1 MFLWVFL
8 WVISVPAETL
18 YWHDYETSGA
28 SPANDRPW
36 QFAGVRT
43 TLNLE
48 VIGEPLT
55 VYAKP
60 SLDVLPHPTAIRV
73 TGISPYE
80 CEATGLTEQGFIA
93 RIHDE
98 LSQSGT
104 CGVGYNSLRF
114 DDEVTRY
121 TLWRNFYDPYARE
134 HSRGNS
140 RWDLIDVVRA
150 FYALRPDSLHWPKH
164 PDGSP
169 SFKLEDLTAANGL
182 EHGAAHDAMSDV
194 TATLALARALRAA
207 DEALFDRLLSQR
219 FKTRVEAMVDTHRM
233 TPLVHISGLFGT
245 DRHCL
250 GVIVPLTIHPDFKS
264 DVICADITRE
274 PSFLDMSVEEIQA
287 RLFAKKEAL
296 SSPDDRPSLMTIKVN
311 RAPVLLPMSD
321 ITPEAAKRLGLD
333 GDRLRV
339 HLSELRAAREARGAS
354 FTAECQDVYRSAS
367 RAADANPDTA
377 LYGSFVPK
385 EDRGLIQQ
393 VREASP
399 AELRNGRF
407 AFSDARLPELLFRYR
422 ARNWP
427 ESLSAEERLQWQEHC
442 RAQWETSDHL
452 NLKAFQSALES
463 EIRTEG
469 LSEKQTTAL
478 ADLQRWVSTNAKV
491 LGVKTPSV

>member
-1 MFLWVFL
+1 MPV
-8 WVISVPAETL
+8 ETL

-43 TLNLE
+43 NLDLE
-48 VIGEPLT
+48 IIGEPLT

-80 CEATGLTEQGFIA
+80 CEEKGLTEQGFIS

-98 LSQSGT
+98 LSQPGT

-121 TLWRNFYDPYARE
+121 SLWRNFYDPYARE
-134 HSRGNS
+134 YSRGNS
-140 RWDLIDVVRA
+140 RWDLIDIVRA
-150 FYALRPDSLHWPKH
+150 FYALRPNSLQWPKH
-164 PDGSP
+164 ADGSP
-169 SFKLEDLTAANGL
+169 SFKLEDLTAANDL

-194 TATLALARALRAA
+194 TATLALARALRGA
-207 DEALFDRLLSQR
+207 DEALFDRLLGQR
-219 FKTRVEAMVDTHRM
+219 FKARVEAMVDTHHM

-250 GVIVPLTIHPDFKS
+250 GVIVPLAIHPDFKS

-274 PSFLDMSVEEIQA
+274 PSFLDMSVEEIQV
-287 RLFAKKEAL
+287 RLFAKKEDL
-296 SSPDDRPSLMTIKVN
+296 NSPDDRPSLMTIKVN

-321 ITPEAAKRLGLD
+321 ITPETAQRLGLN
-333 GDRLRV
+333 GDRLRA
-339 HLSELRAAREARGAS
+339 HLSQLRAAREARGAA
-354 FTAECQDVYRSAS
+354 FTAECQDVYRSAA
-367 RAADANPDTA
+367 RPVDANPDTA

-385 EDRGLIQQ
+385 EDRGLVQE

-399 AELRNGRF
+399 AELRDRRF
-407 AFSDARLPELLFRYR
+407 AFSDSRLPELLFRYR

-427 ESLSAEERLQWQEHC
+427 EILSDAERLQWYEHC
-442 RAQWETSDHL
+442 RTQWETSEHH
-452 NLKAFQSALES
+452 NLEMFQSALE
-463 EIRTEG
+463 TEMQAEN
-469 LSEKQTTAL
+469 LSGKQTSAL
-478 ADLQRWVSTNAKV
+478 ADLERWVFTNAKV
-491 LGVKTPSV
+491 LGVKSASV

>member
-1 MFLWVFL
+1 MPV
-8 WVISVPAETL
+8 ETL

-43 TLNLE
+43 NLDLE

-80 CEATGLTEQGFIA
+80 CEEKGLTEQGFIS

-98 LSQSGT
+98 LSQPGT

-121 TLWRNFYDPYARE
+121 SLWRNFYDPYARE
-134 HSRGNS
+134 YSRGNS
-140 RWDLIDVVRA
+140 RWDLIDIVRA
-150 FYALRPDSLHWPKH
+150 FYALRPDSLQWPKH

-194 TATLALARALRAA
+194 TATLALARALRGA
-207 DEALFDRLLSQR
+207 DEALFDRLLGQR
-219 FKTRVEAMVDTHRM
+219 FKARVEAMVDTHRM

-250 GVIVPLTIHPDFKS
+250 GVIVPLAIHPDFKS

-287 RLFAKKEAL
+287 RLFAKKEDL
-296 SSPDDRPSLMTIKVN
+296 NSPDDRPSLMTIKVN

-321 ITPEAAKRLGLD
+321 ITPATAQRLGLN
-333 GDRLRV
+333 GDRLRT
-339 HLSELRAAREARGAS
+339 HLSQLRAAREARGTA
-354 FTAECQDVYRSAS
+354 FTAECQDVYRSAA
-367 RAADANPDTA
+367 RPVDANPDTA

-385 EDRGLIQQ
+385 EDRGLIQE

-399 AELRNGRF
+399 AELRDRRF
-407 AFSDARLPELLFRYR
+407 AFSDSRLPELLFRYR

-427 ESLSAEERLQWQEHC
+427 EILSYAERSQWHEHC
-442 RAQWETSDHL
+442 RTQWETSEHL
-452 NLKAFQSALES
+452 NLDTFQSALES
-463 EIRTEG
+463 EMHAEN
-469 LSEKQTTAL
+469 LSEKQANAL
-478 ADLQRWVSTNAKV
+478 TDLERWVFTNAKV
-491 LGVKTPSV
+491 LGVKPASV

>member
-1 MFLWVFL
+1 
-8 WVISVPAETL
+8 VPVETL

-43 TLNLE
+43 NLDLE

-60 SLDVLPHPTAIRV
+60 SLDVLPQPTAIRV

-80 CEATGLTEQGFIA
+80 CEEKGLTEQGFIS

-98 LSQSGT
+98 LSQPGT

-121 TLWRNFYDPYARE
+121 SLWRNFYDPYARE
-134 HSRGNS
+134 YSRGNS
-140 RWDLIDVVRA
+140 RWDLIDIVRA
-150 FYALRPDSLHWPKH
+150 FYALRPDSLQWPKH

-194 TATLALARALRAA
+194 TATLALARALRGA
-207 DEALFDRLLSQR
+207 DEALFDRLLGQR
-219 FKTRVEAMVDTHRM
+219 FKARVEAMVDTHRM

-250 GVIVPLTIHPDFKS
+250 GVIVPLAIHPDFKS

-287 RLFAKKEAL
+287 RLFAKKEDL
-296 SSPDDRPSLMTIKVN
+296 NSPDDRPSLMTIKVN

-321 ITPEAAKRLGLD
+321 ITPETAQRLGLN
-333 GDRLRV
+333 GDRLRT
-339 HLSELRAAREARGAS
+339 HLSQLRAAREARGTA
-354 FTAECQDVYRSAS
+354 FTAECQDVYRSAA
-367 RAADANPDTA
+367 RPVDANPDTA

-385 EDRGLIQQ
+385 EDRGLIQE
-393 VREASP
+393 VRDASP
-399 AELRNGRF
+399 AELRDRRF
-407 AFSDARLPELLFRYR
+407 AFSDPRLPELLFRYR

-427 ESLSAEERLQWQEHC
+427 EILNDTERLEWHEHC
-442 RAQWETSDHL
+442 RIQWERSEHL
-452 NLKAFQSALES
+452 NLEMFQLALKSEMNAES
-463 EIRTEG
+463 
-469 LSEKQTTAL
+469 LSEKQTNAL
-478 ADLQRWVSTNAKV
+478 ADLERWVFTNAKV
-491 LGVKTPSV
+491 LGVKLASV

>member
-1 MFLWVFL
+1 MGSPVTT
-8 WVISVPAETL
+8 ETL

-43 TLNLE
+43 TLDLE
-48 VIGEPLT
+48 LIGEPLT

-60 SLDVLPHPTAIRV
+60 SLDVLPHPAAIRV

-80 CEATGLTEQGFIA
+80 CEAKGLTEQGFIA

-98 LSQSGT
+98 LSQPGT
-104 CGVGYNSLRF
+104 CGVGYNSLSF

-134 HSRGNS
+134 YSRGNS
-140 RWDLIDVVRA
+140 RWDLIDIVRA
-150 FYALRPDSLHWPKH
+150 FYALRPDSLSWPKH

-169 SFKLEDLTAANGL
+169 SFKLEDLSAANDL

-194 TATLALARALRAA
+194 TATLALARALRSA

-219 FKTRVEAMVDTHRM
+219 FKTRVEAMVDTYRM

-250 GVIVPLTIHPDFKS
+250 GVIVPLATHPDFKS

-274 PSFLDMSVEEIQA
+274 PKFLDLSVEEIRA
-287 RLFAKKEAL
+287 RLFAKKEDL
-296 SSPDDRPSLMTIKVN
+296 SSPDDRPGLMTIKVN

-321 ITPEAAKRLGLD
+321 ITPETARRLGLN
-333 GDRLRV
+333 GGSLRA
-339 HLSELRAAREARGAS
+339 HLSELRAARASRGAT
-354 FTAECQDVYRSAS
+354 FPAECQDIYRSAS
-367 RAADANPDTA
+367 KRVDANPDTA

-385 EDRGLIQQ
+385 EDRGLLQE
-393 VREASP
+393 VRNASP
-399 AELRNGRF
+399 AELRDRRF
-407 AFSDARLPELLFRYR
+407 VFEDARLPELLFRYR

-427 ESLSAEERLQWQEHC
+427 DILSDEECSQWQEHC
-442 RAQWETSDHL
+442 RMQWEASEHL
-452 NLKAFQSALES
+452 NLEAFQSALEV
-463 EIRTEG
+463 EMRTDG
-469 LSEKQTTAL
+469 LSDKQTTAL
-478 ADLQRWVSTNAKV
+478 ADLQRWVSENAKV
-491 LGVKTPSV
+491 LGVNTPSV

>member
-1 MFLWVFL
+1 MPVG
-8 WVISVPAETL
+8 TL

-43 TLNLE
+43 NLDLE

-80 CEATGLTEQGFIA
+80 CEEKGLTEQGFIS

-98 LSQSGT
+98 LSQAGT

-121 TLWRNFYDPYARE
+121 SLWRNFYDPYARE
-134 HSRGNS
+134 YSRGNS
-140 RWDLIDVVRA
+140 RWDLIDIVRA
-150 FYALRPDSLHWPKH
+150 FYALRPNSLQWPKH

-169 SFKLEDLTAANGL
+169 SFKLEDLTAANGI

-194 TATLALARALRAA
+194 TATLALARALRGA
-207 DEALFDRLLSQR
+207 DEALFDRLLGQR
-219 FKTRVEAMVDTHRM
+219 FKARVEAMVDTHRM

-250 GVIVPLTIHPDFKS
+250 GVIVPLAIHPDFKS

-287 RLFAKKEAL
+287 RLFAKKEDL
-296 SSPDDRPSLMTIKVN
+296 NSPDDRPSLMTIKVN

-321 ITPEAAKRLGLD
+321 ITPETAQRLGLN
-333 GDRLRV
+333 GDRLRT
-339 HLSELRAAREARGAS
+339 HLSQLRAAREARGTA
-354 FTAECQDVYRSAS
+354 FTAECQDVYRSAA
-367 RAADANPDTA
+367 RPVDANPDTA

-385 EDRGLIQQ
+385 EDRGLIQE

-399 AELRNGRF
+399 AELRDRRF
-407 AFSDARLPELLFRYR
+407 AFSDSRLPELLFRYR

-427 ESLSAEERLQWQEHC
+427 EILSDEERSQWHEHC
-442 RAQWETSDHL
+442 RTQWETSEHL
-452 NLKAFQSALES
+452 NLDTFQSALES
-463 EIRTEG
+463 EMHTEN
-469 LSEKQTTAL
+469 LSEKQANAL
-478 ADLQRWVSTNAKV
+478 TDLERWVFTNAKV
-491 LGVKTPSV
+491 LGVKSAPV

>member
-1 MFLWVFL
+1 
-8 WVISVPAETL
+8 VPVETL

-43 TLNLE
+43 NLDLE

-80 CEATGLTEQGFIA
+80 CEEKGLTEQGFIS

-98 LSQSGT
+98 LSQAGT

-121 TLWRNFYDPYARE
+121 SLWRNFYDPYARE
-134 HSRGNS
+134 YSRGNS
-140 RWDLIDVVRA
+140 RWDLIDIVRA
-150 FYALRPDSLHWPKH
+150 FYALRPDSLQWPKH

-194 TATLALARALRAA
+194 TATLALARALRGA
-207 DEALFDRLLSQR
+207 DEALFDRLLGQR
-219 FKTRVEAMVDTHRM
+219 FKARVEAMVDTHRM

-250 GVIVPLTIHPDFKS
+250 GVIVPLAIHPDFKS

-287 RLFAKKEAL
+287 RLFAKKEDL
-296 SSPDDRPSLMTIKVN
+296 NSPDDRPSLMTIKVN

-321 ITPEAAKRLGLD
+321 ITPETAQRLGLN
-333 GDRLRV
+333 GDRLRT
-339 HLSELRAAREARGAS
+339 HLSQLRAAREARGTA
-354 FTAECQDVYRSAS
+354 FTAECQDVYRSAA
-367 RAADANPDTA
+367 RPVDANPDTA

-385 EDRGLIQQ
+385 EDRGLIQE
-393 VREASP
+393 VRDASP
-399 AELRNGRF
+399 AELRDRRF
-407 AFSDARLPELLFRYR
+407 AFSDPRLPELLFRYR

-427 ESLSAEERLQWQEHC
+427 EILSEMERLQWHEHC
-442 RAQWETSDHL
+442 RTQWETSEHL
-452 NLKAFQSALES
+452 NLETFQSALES
-463 EIRTEG
+463 EMHAEN
-469 LSEKQTTAL
+469 LSEKQVNAL
-478 ADLQRWVSTNAKV
+478 TDLERWVFTNAKV
-491 LGVKTPSV
+491 LGVKSAPV

>member
-1 MFLWVFL
+1 MPV
-8 WVISVPAETL
+8 ETL

-43 TLNLE
+43 NLDLE

-80 CEATGLTEQGFIA
+80 CEEKGLTEQGFIS

-98 LSQSGT
+98 LSQPGT

-121 TLWRNFYDPYARE
+121 SLWRNFYDPYARE
-134 HSRGNS
+134 YSRGNS
-140 RWDLIDVVRA
+140 RWDLIDIVRA
-150 FYALRPDSLHWPKH
+150 FYALRPDSLQWPKH

-194 TATLALARALRAA
+194 TATLALARALRGA
-207 DEALFDRLLSQR
+207 DEALFDRLLGQR
-219 FKTRVEAMVDTHRM
+219 FKARVEAMVDTHRM

-250 GVIVPLTIHPDFKS
+250 GVIVPLAIHPDFKS

-287 RLFAKKEAL
+287 RLFAKKEDL
-296 SSPDDRPSLMTIKVN
+296 NSPDDRPSLMTIKVN

-321 ITPEAAKRLGLD
+321 ITPETAQRLGLN
-333 GDRLRV
+333 GDCLRT
-339 HLSELRAAREARGAS
+339 HLSQLRAAREARGTA
-354 FTAECQDVYRSAS
+354 FTAECQDVYRSAA
-367 RAADANPDTA
+367 RPVDANPDTA

-385 EDRGLIQQ
+385 EDRGLIQE
-393 VREASP
+393 VRDASP
-399 AELRNGRF
+399 AELRDRRF
-407 AFSDARLPELLFRYR
+407 AFSDPRLPELLFRYR

-427 ESLSAEERLQWQEHC
+427 EILNDTERLEWYEHC
-442 RAQWETSDHL
+442 RIQWESSEHL
-452 NLKAFQSALES
+452 NLEMFQLALKSEMNAES
-463 EIRTEG
+463 
-469 LSEKQTTAL
+469 LSEKQTNAL
-478 ADLQRWVSTNAKV
+478 ADLERWVFTNAKV
-491 LGVKTPSV
+491 LGVKLASV

>member
-1 MFLWVFL
+1 MPV
-8 WVISVPAETL
+8 ETL

-43 TLNLE
+43 NLDLE
-48 VIGEPLT
+48 IIGEPLT

-80 CEATGLTEQGFIA
+80 CEEKGLTEQGFIA

-98 LSQSGT
+98 LSQPGT

-121 TLWRNFYDPYARE
+121 SLWRNFYDPYARE
-134 HSRGNS
+134 YSRGNS
-140 RWDLIDVVRA
+140 RWDLIDIVRA
-150 FYALRPDSLHWPKH
+150 FYALRPNSLQWPKH

-169 SFKLEDLTAANGL
+169 SFKLEDLTEANGL

-207 DEALFDRLLSQR
+207 DEALFDRLLGQR
-219 FKTRVEAMVDTHRM
+219 FKARVEAMVDTHRM
-233 TPLVHISGLFGT
+233 TPLVHVSGLFGT

-250 GVIVPLTIHPDFKS
+250 GVIVPLAIHPDFKS

-274 PSFLDMSVEEIQA
+274 PSFLDMSVEEIQK
-287 RLFAKKEAL
+287 RLFAKKEDL
-296 SSPDDRPSLMTIKVN
+296 NSPDDRPSLMTIKVN

-321 ITPEAAKRLGLD
+321 ISPEAAQRLGLN
-333 GDRLRV
+333 GDRLRT
-339 HLSELRAAREARGAS
+339 HLSQLRAAREARGTA
-354 FTAECQDVYRSAS
+354 FTGDCQDVYRSAE
-367 RAADANPDTA
+367 RPVDANPDTA

-385 EDRGLIQQ
+385 EDRGLIQE
-393 VREASP
+393 VRDASP
-399 AELRNGRF
+399 AELRDRRF
-407 AFSDARLPELLFRYR
+407 AFSDSRLPELLFRYR

-427 ESLSAEERLQWQEHC
+427 EILSDAERSQWHEYC
-442 RAQWETSDHL
+442 RTQWETSEHL
-452 NLKAFQSALES
+452 NLETFRSALES
-463 EIRTEG
+463 EMQAEN
-469 LSEKQTTAL
+469 LSEKQTNAL
-478 ADLQRWVSTNAKV
+478 ADLERWVFTNAKV
-491 LGVKTPSV
+491 LGVKSAPV

>member
-1 MFLWVFL
+1 MPV
-8 WVISVPAETL
+8 ETL

-43 TLNLE
+43 NLDLE

-80 CEATGLTEQGFIA
+80 CEEKGLTEQGFIS

-98 LSQSGT
+98 LSQAGT

-121 TLWRNFYDPYARE
+121 SLWRNFYDPYARE
-134 HSRGNS
+134 YSRGNS
-140 RWDLIDVVRA
+140 RWDLIDIVRA
-150 FYALRPDSLHWPKH
+150 FYALRPDSLQWPKH

-194 TATLALARALRAA
+194 TATLALARALRGA
-207 DEALFDRLLSQR
+207 DEALFDRLLGQR
-219 FKTRVEAMVDTHRM
+219 FKGRVEAMVDTHRM

-250 GVIVPLTIHPDFKS
+250 GVIVPLAIHPDFKS

-287 RLFAKKEAL
+287 RLFAKKEDL
-296 SSPDDRPSLMTIKVN
+296 NSPDDRPSLMTIKVN

-321 ITPEAAKRLGLD
+321 ITPETAQRLGLN
-333 GDRLRV
+333 GDRLRT
-339 HLSELRAAREARGAS
+339 HLSQLRAAREARGTA
-354 FTAECQDVYRSAS
+354 FTAECQDVYRSAA
-367 RAADANPDTA
+367 RPVDANPDTA

-385 EDRGLIQQ
+385 EDRGLIQE

-399 AELRNGRF
+399 AELRDRRF
-407 AFSDARLPELLFRYR
+407 AFSDSRLPELLFRYR

-427 ESLSAEERLQWQEHC
+427 EILSDEERSQWHEHC
-442 RAQWETSDHL
+442 RTQWETSEHL
-452 NLKAFQSALES
+452 NLETFQSALES
-463 EIRTEG
+463 EMHAEN
-469 LSEKQTTAL
+469 LSEKQVNAL
-478 ADLQRWVSTNAKV
+478 TDLERWVFTNAKV
-491 LGVKTPSV
+491 LGVKSATV

>member
-1 MFLWVFL
+1 MPV
-8 WVISVPAETL
+8 ETL

-43 TLNLE
+43 NLDLE

-80 CEATGLTEQGFIA
+80 CEEKGLTEQGFIA

-98 LSQSGT
+98 LSQPGT

-121 TLWRNFYDPYARE
+121 SLWRNFYDPYARE
-134 HSRGNS
+134 YSRGNS
-140 RWDLIDVVRA
+140 RWDLIDIVRA
-150 FYALRPDSLHWPKH
+150 FYALRPDSLQWPKH

-207 DEALFDRLLSQR
+207 DEALFDRLLGQR
-219 FKTRVEAMVDTHRM
+219 FKARVEAMVDTHRM

-250 GVIVPLTIHPDFKS
+250 GVIVPLAIHPDFKS

-287 RLFAKKEAL
+287 RLFAKKEDL
-296 SSPDDRPSLMTIKVN
+296 NSPDDRPSLMTIKVN

-321 ITPEAAKRLGLD
+321 ITPEIAQCLGLN
-333 GDRLRV
+333 GDRLRT
-339 HLSELRAAREARGAS
+339 HLSQLRAAREARGTT
-354 FTAECQDVYRSAS
+354 FTAECQDVYRSAA
-367 RAADANPDTA
+367 RPVDANPDTA

-385 EDRGLIQQ
+385 EDRGLIQE
-393 VREASP
+393 VRDASP
-399 AELRNGRF
+399 AELRDRRF
-407 AFSDARLPELLFRYR
+407 AFSDSRLPELLFRYR

-427 ESLSAEERLQWQEHC
+427 EILNDAERLQWYEHC
-442 RAQWETSDHL
+442 RTQWEVSEHL
-452 NLKAFQSALES
+452 NLETFQSALES
-463 EIRTEG
+463 ELHAEN
-469 LSEKQTTAL
+469 LSEKQANAL
-478 ADLQRWVSTNAKV
+478 TDLERWVFTNAKV
-491 LGVKTPSV
+491 LGVKSAPV

>member
-1 MFLWVFL
+1 MPV
-8 WVISVPAETL
+8 ETL

-43 TLNLE
+43 NLDLE
-48 VIGEPLT
+48 IIGEPLT
-55 VYAKP
+55 VYAQP

-80 CEATGLTEQGFIA
+80 CEEKGLTEQGFIA

-98 LSQSGT
+98 LSQPGT

-121 TLWRNFYDPYARE
+121 SLWRNFYDPYARE
-134 HSRGNS
+134 YSRGNS
-140 RWDLIDVVRA
+140 RWDLIDIVRA
-150 FYALRPDSLHWPKH
+150 FYALRPDSLQWPKH

-194 TATLALARALRAA
+194 TATLAVARALRAA
-207 DEALFDRLLSQR
+207 DEALFDRLLGQR
-219 FKTRVEAMVDTHRM
+219 FKALVEAMVDTHRM
-233 TPLVHISGLFGT
+233 TPLVHVSGLFGT

-250 GVIVPLTIHPDFKS
+250 GVIVPLAIHPDFKS

-274 PSFLDMSVEEIQA
+274 PSFLDMSVEEIQK
-287 RLFAKKEAL
+287 RLFAKKEDL
-296 SSPDDRPSLMTIKVN
+296 NSPNDRPSLMTIKVN

-321 ITPEAAKRLGLD
+321 ISPEAAQRLGLN
-333 GDRLRV
+333 GDRLRT
-339 HLSELRAAREARGAS
+339 HLSQLRAAREARGTA
-354 FTAECQDVYRSAS
+354 FTADCQDVYRSAA
-367 RAADANPDTA
+367 RPVDANPDTA

-385 EDRGLIQQ
+385 EDRGLIQE
-393 VREASP
+393 VRDASP
-399 AELRNGRF
+399 AELRDRRF
-407 AFSDARLPELLFRYR
+407 AFSDSRLPELLFRYR

-427 ESLSAEERLQWQEHC
+427 EILSDAERSQWHEYC
-442 RAQWETSDHL
+442 RTQWEASEHL
-452 NLKAFQSALES
+452 NLETFRSALES
-463 EIRTEG
+463 EMQAEN
-469 LSEKQTTAL
+469 LSEKQTNAL
-478 ADLQRWVSTNAKV
+478 ADLERWVFTNAKV
-491 LGVKTPSV
+491 LGVKSAPV